1 MKRVLFSVVI
11 TLSLFLSAG
20 CSGSDNSAPAQD
32 SSAPVTESTA
42 PAPAESA
49 APEAAVSSVDEEH
62 AKAIALK
69 DAGITETDVTFM
81 QVKTDIEN
89 GVSVFDVEFIA
100 GDTEYDYEID
110 AATGEIRSKDRDIE
124 ASPAEPALPTGDEFS
139 KEDALGF
146 ALEHAGLKESDVTV
160 TELYRE
166 TDDGVDMYKVEFHSG
181 GMEYDYEIR
190 VSDGKILESES
201 EPVNN

>member
-20 CSGSDNSAPAQD
+20 CSGSDNSAL
-32 SSAPVTESTA
+32 
-42 PAPAESA
+42 APAEST
-49 APEAAVSSVDEEH
+49 APEAAVSSIDEEQ

-146 ALEHAGLKESDVTV
+146 ALEHAGMNESDVTV

-166 TDDGVDMYKVEFHSG
+166 TDDGVDMYKVEFQSG

-201 EPVNN
+201 EPVNS

>member
-20 CSGSDNSAPAQD
+20 CSGSDNSAL
-32 SSAPVTESTA
+32 
-42 PAPAESA
+42 APAESA
-49 APEAAVSSVDEEH
+49 APEAAASSIDEEQ

-124 ASPAEPALPTGDEFS
+124 ASLAEPALPTGDEFS
-139 KEDALGF
+139 KEDALDI

-166 TDDGVDMYKVEFHSG
+166 TDDGVDMYKVEFLSG

-201 EPVNN
+201 EPINS

>member
-20 CSGSDNSAPAQD
+20 CSGSDNSAL
-32 SSAPVTESTA
+32 
-42 PAPAESA
+42 APAESA
-49 APEAAVSSVDEEH
+49 APEAAVSSIDEEQ

-124 ASPAEPALPTGDEFS
+124 ASLAEPALPTGDEFS
-139 KEDALGF
+139 KEDALDI

-166 TDDGVDMYKVEFHSG
+166 TDDGVDMYKVEFLSG

-201 EPVNN
+201 EPINS

>member
-11 TLSLFLSAG
+11 TLFLSLSAG
-20 CSGSDNSAPAQD
+20 CSGSDNSAPAQE

-49 APEAAVSSVDEEH
+49 APEAAVSSIDEEQ

-89 GVSVFDVEFIA
+89 GVSVFDIEFIA

-166 TDDGVDMYKVEFHSG
+166 TEDGINVYKVEFQSG

-201 EPVNN
+201 EPIND

>member
-20 CSGSDNSAPAQD
+20 CSGSDNSAL
-32 SSAPVTESTA
+32 
-42 PAPAESA
+42 APAEST
-49 APEAAVSSVDEEH
+49 APEAAVSSIDEEQ

-124 ASPAEPALPTGDEFS
+124 ASLAEPALPTGDEFS
-139 KEDALGF
+139 KEDALDI

-166 TDDGVDMYKVEFHSG
+166 TDDGVDMYKVEFLSG

-201 EPVNN
+201 EPINS

>member
-11 TLSLFLSAG
+11 TLFLFLSAG

-32 SSAPVTESTA
+32 SSAPVTESV
-42 PAPAESA
+42 
-49 APEAAVSSVDEEH
+49 APEAAVSSIDEEQ

-69 DAGITETDVTFM
+69 DAGVSETDVTFM

-110 AATGEIRSKDRDIE
+110 AAAGEIRSKDREIE
-124 ASPAEPALPTGDEFS
+124 AAPAEAARPTGDEFS
-139 KEDALGF
+139 KEDALDI

-166 TDDGVDMYKVEFHSG
+166 SEDGIDVYKVEFRSG

-190 VSDGKILESES
+190 VSDGTILESES
-201 EPVNN
+201 EPINS

>member
-20 CSGSDNSAPAQD
+20 CSGSDNSAL
-32 SSAPVTESTA
+32 
-42 PAPAESA
+42 APAESA
-49 APEAAVSSVDEEH
+49 APEAAVSSINEEQ

-124 ASPAEPALPTGDEFS
+124 ASLAEPALPTGDEFS
-139 KEDALGF
+139 KEDALDI

-166 TDDGVDMYKVEFHSG
+166 TDDGVDMYKVEFLSG

-201 EPVNN
+201 EPINS

>member
-20 CSGSDNSAPAQD
+20 CSGSDNSAL
-32 SSAPVTESTA
+32 
-42 PAPAESA
+42 APAESA
-49 APEAAVSSVDEEH
+49 APEAAVSSIDEEQ

-110 AATGEIRSKDRDIE
+110 TATGEIRSKDRDIE

-139 KEDALGF
+139 KEDALDI

-166 TDDGVDMYKVEFHSG
+166 TDDGIDMYKVEFQSG

-190 VSDGKILESES
+190 VSDGRILESES
-201 EPVNN
+201 EPINS

>member
-32 SSAPVTESTA
+32 SSAPATESTA

-49 APEAAVSSVDEEH
+49 APEAAVSSIDEEQ

-139 KEDALGF
+139 KEDAL
-146 ALEHAGLKESDVTV
+146 EHAGLKESDVTV

-166 TDDGVDMYKVEFHSG
+166 TDDGVDMYKVEFQSG

-201 EPVNN
+201 EPINS

>member
-20 CSGSDNSAPAQD
+20 CSGSDNSAL
-32 SSAPVTESTA
+32 
-42 PAPAESA
+42 APAEST
-49 APEAAVSSVDEEH
+49 APEAAVSSIDEEQ

-124 ASPAEPALPTGDEFS
+124 ASLAEPALPTGDEFS
-139 KEDALGF
+139 KEDALDI

-160 TELYRE
+160 TELYRV
-166 TDDGVDMYKVEFHSG
+166 TDDGIDMYKVEFQSG

-201 EPVNN
+201 EPINS

>member
-11 TLSLFLSAG
+11 TLFLFLSAG
-20 CSGSDNSAPAQD
+20 CSGSDYSAPAQE
-32 SSAPVTESTA
+32 SSAPVTESAA

-49 APEAAVSSVDEEH
+49 APEAAVSSIDEEQ

-110 AATGEIRSKDRDIE
+110 AATGEIRSKDCDIE

-139 KEDALGF
+139 KEDALDI

-166 TDDGVDMYKVEFHSG
+166 TDDGIDMYKVEFQSG

-201 EPVNN
+201 EPINS

>member
-1 MKRVLFSVVI
+1 MKHSLTAVMISVLLVMS
-11 TLSLFLSAG
+11 TGCAGTESAQPVQE
-20 CSGSDNSAPAQD
+20 SAAPA
-32 SSAPVTESTA
+32 
-42 PAPAESA
+42 AESA
-49 APEAAVSSVDEEH
+49 APASAETTAPEPAAASIDEEQ

-69 DAGITETDVTFM
+69 DAGVSEDDVTFM
-81 QVKTDIEN
+81 QVQADFEN

-124 ASPAEPALPTGDEFS
+124 AAPAEPALPAGDEFS

-166 TDDGVDMYKVEFHSG
+166 TEDGIDVYKVEFQSG

-190 VSDGKILESES
+190 VSDGKILENES
-201 EPVNN
+201 EPIND

>member
-20 CSGSDNSAPAQD
+20 CSGSDNSAPAQE
-32 SSAPVTESTA
+32 SSAPVT
-42 PAPAESA
+42 ESA
-49 APEAAVSSVDEEH
+49 APEAAVSSIDEEQ
-62 AKAIALK
+62 AKAIALN

-110 AATGEIRSKDRDIE
+110 AATGELRSKDRDIE
-124 ASPAEPALPTGDEFS
+124 AAPAEHALPTGDEFS

-166 TDDGVDMYKVEFHSG
+166 TEDGIDVYKVEFQSG
-181 GMEYDYEIR
+181 DMEYDYEIR

-201 EPVNN
+201 EPIND

>member
-1 MKRVLFSVVI
+1 MKRVLCSVVI

-20 CSGSDNSAPAQD
+20 CSGSDNSAPAQE
-32 SSAPVTESTA
+32 SSATVTESTA

-49 APEAAVSSVDEEH
+49 APEAAVSSIDEEQ

-69 DAGITETDVTFM
+69 DAGANETDVTFM

-110 AATGEIRSKDRDIE
+110 TATGEIRSKGRDIE

-139 KEDALGF
+139 KEDALDI

-166 TDDGVDMYKVEFHSG
+166 TDDGIDMYKVEFQSG

-201 EPVNN
+201 EPINS

>member
-20 CSGSDNSAPAQD
+20 CSGSDNSAPA
-32 SSAPVTESTA
+32 
-42 PAPAESA
+42 PAESVSPGA
-49 APEAAVSSVDEEH
+49 TVSSIDEAQ
-62 AKAIALK
+62 AKEIALT
-69 DAGITETDVTFM
+69 DAGVNETDVSFM

-124 ASPAEPALPTGDEFS
+124 ASPAEAARPTGDEFS
-139 KEDALGF
+139 KEDALGI

-166 TDDGVDMYKVEFHSG
+166 TDDGIDMYKVEFQSG

-201 EPVNN
+201 EPINS